1 MKQKKITSIKQY
13 IEVIMKKREESIS
26 LGLNKCQWFFR
37 GQKNSTWSVEPNIFR
52 NDGLAKESDNIQ
64 LALRQNPFDFRDC
77 NSRFEVL
84 TKLQHYGLGTRLLD
98 VTLNPLV
105 ALYFATEEAVDY
117 VENKNGQYAQRKQ
130 DGAIYTKCVA
140 WHSDS
145 ELCLRIASFIP
156 FIKTDP
162 DFTLEKFLG
171 NLRKENIINEDEK
184 LFLEKNGYEK
194 LKEYVRK
201 SYFIISPHSN
211 ERLVR
216 QSGAFVVPTFLTLK
230 DKILEKSH
238 STMEKEFDEEVLII
252 PQQFKTSIRSELDF
266 FNINEATM
274 FPELE
279 HQMTYIQCKND
290 IDVGVVPVFDETNIL
305 QYEED
310 DFNLLIPNV
319 DKILNILLPAIDDK
333 IKNQLAIA
341 INEKIKFIDWK
352 QKETIRSQIK
362 LECKRILQSYFSV
375 TECNYYSTEII
386 KNLLSPTEDMI

>member
-1 MKQKKITSIKQY
+1 MYKLVKALGHIVTYFICAITIDKI
-13 IEVIMKKREESIS
+13 
-26 LGLNKCQWFFR
+26 
-37 GQKNSTWSVEPNIFR
+37 
-52 NDGLAKESDNIQ
+52 
-64 LALRQNPFDFRDC
+64 
-77 NSRFEVL
+77 
-84 TKLQHYGLGTRLLD
+84 D
-98 VTLNPLV
+98 VT
-105 ALYFATEEAVDY
+105 E
-117 VENKNGQYAQRKQ
+117 
-130 DGAIYTKCVA
+130 
-140 WHSDS
+140 
-145 ELCLRIASFIP
+145 SF
-156 FIKTDP
+156 
-162 DFTLEKFLG
+162 FL
-171 NLRKENIINEDEK
+171 
-184 LFLEKNGYEK
+184 
-194 LKEYVRK
+194 

-290 IDVGVVPVFDETNIL
+290 IDIGVVPVFDETNIL
-305 QYEED
+305 QHEED